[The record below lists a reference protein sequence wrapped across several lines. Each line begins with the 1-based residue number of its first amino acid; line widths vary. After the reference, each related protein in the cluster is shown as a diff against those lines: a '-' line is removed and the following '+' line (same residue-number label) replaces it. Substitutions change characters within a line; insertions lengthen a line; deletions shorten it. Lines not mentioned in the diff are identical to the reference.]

1 MNRSQPSQGGKS
13 LAPRVSET
21 VAELEAESETWSS
34 LNTPPKLYASSQHI
48 VSNEVLEILKL
59 KLRLQYTSSLFQNLP
74 NLMVLPTQRYKLPTI
89 FMLPRMSK
97 TDDIVPSLNQDPAYL
112 VIDYNYNY
120 NL

>member
-21 VAELEAESETWSS
+21 VAELETESETWSS

-59 KLRLQYTSSLFQNLP
+59 NLRLQYTGLVVSKFTKP
-74 NLMVLPTQRYKLPTI
+74 NCTSD
-89 FMLPRMSK
+89 SK
-97 TDDIVPSLNQDPAYL
+97 I
-112 VIDYNYNY
+112 
-120 NL
+120 